1 MSNLMSGSIL
11 DKLFERTKAG
21 DTIAFTALY
30 KHTWQKLYQLAFRKT
45 QDEEEAKDIVQD
57 TYIQLWQKRES
68 IHIQGS
74 VEAYLYAMTKYE
86 LVRRMQRSLNDEA
99 HRFDYRQ
106 LIDTL
111 SAAGDQQVFAEE
123 LEAQLKKE
131 INALP
136 SKQQHIYRLHQ
147 EDNLSTGEIA
157 QELGL
162 AEQTVKNQLGHAKRK
177 IRLAIK
183 EYMLSTILFF

>member
-11 DKLFERTKAG
+11 DELFEHSKAG
-21 DTIAFTALY
+21 DSVAFTSLY
-30 KHTWQKLYQLAFRKT
+30 RYTWQKLYQLAFRKT

-57 TYIQLWQKRES
+57 IYIQLWQKKEN

-74 VEAYLYAMTKYE
+74 VEAYLYSMTKYE
-86 LVRRMQRSLNDEA
+86 LVRRMQRSLKDEA

-111 SAAGDQQVFAEE
+111 THADDQQLFAEE

-131 INALP
+131 VDALP
-136 SKQQHIYRLHQ
+136 TKQQHIYRLHQ
-147 EDNLSTGEIA
+147 EDNLSTEEIA

-183 EYMLSTILFF
+183 DHMLSVIFFF